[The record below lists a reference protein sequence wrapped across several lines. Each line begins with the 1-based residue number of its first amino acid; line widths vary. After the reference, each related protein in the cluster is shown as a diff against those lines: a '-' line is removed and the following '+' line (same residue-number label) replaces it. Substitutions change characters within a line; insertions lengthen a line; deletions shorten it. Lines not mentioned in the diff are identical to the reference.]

1 MARNRQNK
9 LREAIP
15 IPPPA
20 PLPDPEVIDVQ
31 SILDEYLSGNID
43 LIVVLGPTASGKT
56 RYAVQLARQ
65 LGGIVPSDNASLR
78 SAPPPTS
85 SAVPPLTW
93 PRVATVAE
101 GTIPPAPDSRLQPAR
116 RSEERCD
123 EREAQGP
130 EAEGFGNISPHRGAR
145 GGESLGSLCEPEGT
159 ASTAVVAEIISADS
173 RQIYRDMTIGTGKDL
188 EEYGDVPYHLI
199 DIVPAGTR
207 FDLYQWQEAFEKA
220 YKDIRERGRIPILC
234 GGTGLYIEAATCG
247 YSLPQV
253 PPDEELRAELEQ
265 YPIEELIKR
274 LADLGPLPPE
284 GVLQSKRRV
293 IRALEVALYEKD
305 HPVQKSGYLPK
316 KPYYI
321 GTLVDREERNVRID
335 SRLDARL
342 QNGLVE
348 EVKGL
353 LDSGIRAE
361 DLMYYGLE
369 YKFVTQYVLGIL
381 SYEEM
386 RLLLGNAIHQFAKR
400 QMTWFRGM
408 EKDGVNIHWTNV

>member
-1 MARNRQNK
+1 MSRNRQNK

-20 PLPDPEVIDVQ
+20 PLPDPEVIDVE
-31 SILDEYLSGNID
+31 SVLNDYLSGNTD

-56 RYAVQLARQ
+56 RYAVNLAHH
-65 LGGIVPSDNASLR
+65 LGGIV
-78 SAPPPTS
+78 S
-85 SAVPPLTW
+85 S
-93 PRVATVAE
+93 
-101 GTIPPAPDSRLQPAR
+101 
-116 RSEERCD
+116 
-123 EREAQGP
+123 
-130 EAEGFGNISPHRGAR
+130 
-145 GGESLGSLCEPEGT
+145 
-159 ASTAVVAEIISADS
+159 EILSADS
-173 RQIYRDMTIGTGKDL
+173 RQVYRGMDVGTGKDL
-188 EEYGDVPYHLI
+188 EEYGNVPYHLI

-253 PPDEELRAELEQ
+253 PPDEDLRTELEQ
-265 YPIEELIKR
+265 YDIEELIAR
-274 LADLGPLPPE
+274 LAKLGPLPGE

-293 IRALEVALYEKD
+293 IRALEVALYKQD
-305 HPVQKSGYLPK
+305 NPVEETSYLPK

-321 GTLVDREERNVRID
+321 GTLVSREERNARID
-335 SRLDARL
+335 ARLDARL
-342 QNGLVE
+342 RNGLID
-348 EVKGL
+348 EVKSL
-353 LDSGIRAE
+353 LDSGIRPE

-369 YKFVTQYVLGIL
+369 YKFVTQHVLGIL

-386 RLLLGNAIHQFAKR
+386 RSLLSNAIHQFAKR

-408 EKDGVNIHWTNV
+408 EKDGIRIHWTNV

>member
-1 MARNRQNK
+1 MSRNRQNK

-20 PLPDPEVIDVQ
+20 PLPDPEVIDVE
-31 SILDEYLSGNID
+31 SVLNDYLSGNTD

-56 RYAVQLARQ
+56 RYAVELARQ
-65 LGGIVPSDNASLR
+65 LGGIV
-78 SAPPPTS
+78 S
-85 SAVPPLTW
+85 S
-93 PRVATVAE
+93 
-101 GTIPPAPDSRLQPAR
+101 
-116 RSEERCD
+116 
-123 EREAQGP
+123 
-130 EAEGFGNISPHRGAR
+130 
-145 GGESLGSLCEPEGT
+145 
-159 ASTAVVAEIISADS
+159 EILSADS
-173 RQIYRDMTIGTGKDL
+173 RQVYRDMDIGTGKDL

-265 YPIEELIKR
+265 YDIEELIAR
-274 LADLGPLPPE
+274 LAELGPLPGE

-293 IRALEVALYEKD
+293 IRALEVALYKQD
-305 HPVQKSGYLPK
+305 NPVAETSYLPK

-321 GTLVDREERNVRID
+321 GTLVSREERNARID
-335 SRLDARL
+335 ARLDARL
-342 QNGLVE
+342 QNGLID
-348 EVKGL
+348 EVKSL
-353 LDSGIRAE
+353 LDSGIRPE

-369 YKFVTQYVLGIL
+369 YKFVTQHVLGIL

-386 RLLLGNAIHQFAKR
+386 RLLLSNAIHQFAKR

-408 EKDGVNIHWTNV
+408 EKDGIRIHWTNV